1 MARTVNSMQHTVR
14 KTRSRGYTLVELI
27 VAVGLFAFIMTLASG
42 AYLVMISVHR
52 QVQAVATGINNLSF
66 ALETMTRDIRTS
78 VDYSCGGLGD
88 CPGGA
93 SSFSSLNKN
102 GLTATTYSLSG
113 SSLQK
118 TVGATQS
125 TLTDPSIVISS
136 LTFYTVGSQRGS
148 PGDGRQ
154 PYVTIIAAG
163 TVTAGAGKTE
173 SFVIETSATMRG
185 TDI

>member
-1 MARTVNSMQHTVR
+1 MIRTVHSIQR
-14 KTRSRGYTLVELI
+14 KARSEGYTLVELI

-42 AYLVMISVHR
+42 AYLTMISVHR

-78 VDYSCGGLGD
+78 IDYNCGGLGD
-88 CPGGA
+88 CPSGA

-102 GLTATTYSLSG
+102 GLTTTYSLSG

-125 TLTDPSIVISS
+125 VLTDPSIVISS

-154 PYVTIIAAG
+154 PYVTIIVAG

-173 SFVIETSATMRG
+173 SFVIETSAAMRG